1 MLERQECIDRI
12 KANTE
17 SIVSQFGVTSLRLF
31 GYFTHNQQRES
42 SDVDVCVEMPP
53 DLFQMIGLKQYLEE
67 LLSCDVDVIRV
78 HNNMDSFL
86 MNQIEKDGIYLI
98 RESTSSMAYSKQDR
112 VGYHS
117 SARAYSCYP

>member
-31 GYFTHNQQRES
+31 GSFARNQQRES

-86 MNQIEKDGIYLI
+86 MKQIEKDGIYLI
-98 RESTSSMAYSKQDR
+98 RESTSSMAY
-112 VGYHS
+112 
-117 SARAYSCYP
+117 A

>member
-98 RESTSSMAYSKQDR
+98 RESTSSMAY
-112 VGYHS
+112 
-117 SARAYSCYP
+117 A